1 MEISPVTLR
10 PSDYYSRSFP
20 LVFGVASPEDAIAA
34 GAFFFQQS
42 PSTIVAAAGGGATP
56 PKRHDYRIGGRCWIH
71 LLHPSLDP
79 SLSSSPESTSLSMAI
94 IPLFLASDLQHLQK
108 ILLISAVFFRFKRL
122 RQQRFKSFTVKM
134 ETYHWKRSK
143 RARQFLLE
151 RNYEVSEEEDV
162 ELGSIYEIDH
172 KNLPPRTPVQLR
184 SIRVVL
190 VSEKRDLNVA
200 IRYPSILS
208 LRAYFS
214 HGITEMYPA
223 LDEKF
228 AMGIKLA
235 GKVLFREV
243 PSQEL
248 AEKKHLQDFWLVNP
262 NTQDGSGHAVLD

>member
-1 MEISPVTLR
+1 MINWILGGDS
-10 PSDYYSRSFP
+10 
-20 LVFGVASPEDAIAA
+20 IAA
-34 GAFFFQQS
+34 DLKDRKLTVVGEIDTVAVVKKMMKVGKIHSQLL
-42 PSTIVAAAGGGATP
+42 TILAILCEICPLIWYILSYIPFARTVVSKLTICLF
-56 PKRHDYRIGGRCWIH
+56 DIDVH
-71 LLHPSLDP
+71 LV
-79 SLSSSPESTSLSMAI
+79 T
-94 IPLFLASDLQHLQK
+94 DLE
-108 ILLISAVFFRFKRL
+108 
-122 RQQRFKSFTVKM
+122 QRFKSFTVKM

-151 RNYEVSEEEDV
+151 RNYEVSEEEHV

-184 SIRVVL
+184 SMRVVM

-208 LRAYFS
+208 LRTYFS
-214 HGITEMYPA
+214 HGITEVYPA